1 MGRWKPGLGGRFVRN
16 FFKRL
21 EKRRWHWGADLLWV
35 LQCGCIVWLRGVQ
48 YTSKNMCRY
57 FRILVFFF
65 EFGVMFLTRTHYQG
79 HISWRQISSR
89 ELLPPFPCVTWVKAS
104 CSRKWFAGEC
114 RCDPSSLGGN
124 PDAHL
129 GWLTW
134 VGQRR
139 WRRWIS
145 YDKFIIRAPWMEN
158 MSPFSAR
165 CGGQWWQSDRSNMKT
180 PEHLAS
186 FMRDSVPN
194 VDFGVKPE
202 QFFSKALKLL
212 CDICLLIEFWNIQCQ
227 QDSLYHSPLDLL
239 TSHSSPWENTF
250 PSRNWS
256 YNNQICSGLPGSR
269 LFANSS
275 KG

>member
-35 LQCGCIVWLRGVQ
+35 LQCGWIVWLRGIQ

-89 ELLPPFPCVTWVKAS
+89 ELLPPFPCITWVKAS

-145 YDKFIIRAPWMEN
+145 SSSGHPGWK
-158 MSPFSAR
+158 
-165 CGGQWWQSDRSNMKT
+165 
-180 PEHLAS
+180 
-186 FMRDSVPN
+186 
-194 VDFGVKPE
+194 
-202 QFFSKALKLL
+202 
-212 CDICLLIEFWNIQCQ
+212 ICH
-227 QDSLYHSPLDLL
+227 HSPLDVVANGDKVIGP
-239 TSHSSPWENTF
+239 THENA
-250 PSRNWS
+250 RA
-256 YNNQICSGLPGSR
+256 PGIIYAR
-269 LFANSS
+269 
-275 KG
+275 